1 MVINGVTVT
10 SGTTINVLGVLF
22 DCKLHWG
29 PHIEKTLQ
37 KADKALNAIKLIKKY
52 FNLDELLQLVTAN
65 YYSIMYYNAEVWHT
79 PTLKRSLQTRLLS
92 ASAKALKACSKSSDL
107 WMLNFDELH
116 EMAGRATPA
125 KLMQYK
131 MSLQLYKTYNL
142 RIPITDWTNLNMN
155 SVFTSRQ
162 TCFITNK
169 TNKYKVGMNELSN
182 RLWYLNGKIKLD
194 WLNLTFDSFKVNCKK
209 LFLK

>member
-1 MVINGVTVT
+1 
-10 SGTTINVLGVLF
+10 
-22 DCKLHWG
+22 
-29 PHIEKTLQ
+29 
-37 KADKALNAIKLIKKY
+37 
-52 FNLDELLQLVTAN
+52 
-65 YYSIMYYNAEVWHT
+65 
-79 PTLKRSLQTRLLS
+79 
-92 ASAKALKACSKSSDL
+92 
-107 WMLNFDELH
+107 MLNFDELH